1 MTELPFE
8 ADERLVKIHHRAI
21 SVGLPCV
28 WYGGYGVR
36 PPTLKIRLPNGQSGI
51 MFDVNEETA
60 DAFANIPFEDLIILN
75 HYLAHWNSRRH
86 EITASI
92 DLKQG
97 SRSDLWALPGAEPS
111 YENEAKPTQKPKASH
126 ALGLDLPDFRP
137 SPSKGRLCIQRPTSE
152 VKVSLYSPPSSDPL
166 LSLTSVTLHIEGIRS
181 SNEQEAARLLFDIAH
196 AVFFEFDVNHSITLQ
211 LAERTTVRSPLVKDA
226 KKRHADP
233 AYLPERRLARDAVAL
248 YMYARTIRGYP
259 LLEFLTFYQV
269 IEQCMMAFSR
279 PDTIQRLRARLEDP
293 SFDIDDNVSL
303 SQLLAPDSRSG
314 RTTLSERDQVRL
326 TMRTCVTN
334 ESIREFLQSNAAT
347 ADFIS
352 AQSRPLGARPVTVK
366 DSKVRLPDQVAERIY
381 DLRCRIVHAKG
392 DSLDQLNG
400 PLLPTSSEVGQL
412 WHDLL
417 LIRFVAQQ
425 VLMSSSIPASW

>member
-1 MTELPFE
+1 
-8 ADERLVKIHHRAI
+8 
-21 SVGLPCV
+21 
-28 WYGGYGVR
+28 
-36 PPTLKIRLPNGQSGI
+36 
-51 MFDVNEETA
+51 
-60 DAFANIPFEDLIILN
+60 
-75 HYLAHWNSRRH
+75 
-86 EITASI
+86 
-92 DLKQG
+92 
-97 SRSDLWALPGAEPS
+97 
-111 YENEAKPTQKPKASH
+111 
-126 ALGLDLPDFRP
+126 
-137 SPSKGRLCIQRPTSE
+137 
-152 VKVSLYSPPSSDPL
+152 
-166 LSLTSVTLHIEGIRS
+166 
-181 SNEQEAARLLFDIAH
+181 
-196 AVFFEFDVNHSITLQ
+196 
-211 LAERTTVRSPLVKDA
+211 
-226 KKRHADP
+226 
-233 AYLPERRLARDAVAL
+233 
-248 YMYARTIRGYP
+248 
-259 LLEFLTFYQV
+259 
-269 IEQCMMAFSR
+269 MMAFSR

-400 PLLPTSSEVGQL
+400 PLLPTSSEAAQL